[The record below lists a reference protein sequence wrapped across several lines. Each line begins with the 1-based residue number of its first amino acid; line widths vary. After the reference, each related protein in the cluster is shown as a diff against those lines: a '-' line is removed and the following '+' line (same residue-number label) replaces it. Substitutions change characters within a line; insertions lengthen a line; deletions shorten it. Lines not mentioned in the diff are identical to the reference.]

1 MAIHSPNTGI
11 VDFGKVA
18 KSFGKDFRA
27 MGGTIVT
34 GFQVNILYIYTLSF
48 GIHSPA

>member
-11 VDFGKVA
+11 VDFRRVA
-18 KSFGKDFRA
+18 KSFGEDFRE

-34 GFQVNILYIYTLSF
+34 GFQVSTKSIIAGFEF
-48 GIHSPA
+48 G